1 MERDIFVHVKKDT
14 RDNHFGGVQILMN
27 ARLDL
32 YINAEPE
39 LSVSIV
45 SRDMHVNAR
54 QDTRETVDMVVSK
67 ERLKLVA
74 AQISIVPIMPN
85 VTKDHVPVEKG
96 LKQLEQSVLISTN
109 ANDKRISVAQV
120 LPVPTK

>member
-1 MERDIFVHVKKDT
+1 
-14 RDNHFGGVQILMN
+14 MN
-27 ARLDL
+27 VPLDL

-54 QDTRETVDMVVSK
+54 QDTRETVDTVVSK
-67 ERLKLVA
+67 ERLKLVV

-85 VTKDHVPVEKG
+85 ATKGHVPVEKG
-96 LKQLEQSVLISTN
+96 LKQPERSVLISTN

>member
-1 MERDIFVHVKKDT
+1 
-14 RDNHFGGVQILMN
+14 MN
-27 ARLDL
+27 AHLDL

-54 QDTRETVDMVVSK
+54 QDTRETVDMVVNK
-67 ERLKLVA
+67 ERLKLAA

-85 VTKDHVPVEKG
+85 ATKGHVPVEKG
-96 LKQLEQSVLISTN
+96 LKQPERSVLISTN
-109 ANDKRISVAQV
+109 ANEKRISVVQV